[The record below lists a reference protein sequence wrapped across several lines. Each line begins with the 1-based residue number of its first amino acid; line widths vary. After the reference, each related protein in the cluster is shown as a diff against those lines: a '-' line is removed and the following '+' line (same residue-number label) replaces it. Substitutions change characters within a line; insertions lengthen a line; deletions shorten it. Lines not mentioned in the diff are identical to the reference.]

1 MITNKEIARIFDE
14 IADILEV
21 KDEDGFKIRAY
32 RRAARTIEGLTESL
46 SNFSSVK
53 ELKNLPSI
61 GDALAKKIYE
71 ITTAGKLNYYEDLKA
86 SVPEGIPELLSVPG
100 VGPKTVAKLYSEC
113 GIADIESLE
122 KAAKNHQLQELSGMG
137 EKSEEK
143 ILKGISQYR
152 RHKERVPLG
161 EAYSKAQEI
170 VKSLKNLKA
179 VEEIQFAGSIRRM
192 KETIGDIDIL
202 CASKRP
208 SEVMSAFK
216 ALDGTSEMIA
226 SGDTKT
232 SLIID
237 DMQVDLRVVE
247 PDSFGSALQYFTG
260 SQFHNIKLRDLAL
273 KKGLKLNEYGIFEGD
288 QKIAGKR
295 EKDVYAS
302 LGLSFI
308 PPELREDQGE
318 IEAATEEALPDLI
331 EIQDIKGDL
340 HIHSTWS
347 DGRNS
352 IEEMVDKARLM
363 GYEYIAICD
372 HSPAVGI
379 TRGVDEKKHFH
390 EVSEIKQINDNLD
403 DFRVLSGIE
412 VDIRSDAKL
421 DLSDNVLE
429 KLDIVVAS
437 VHTNFSQSRGE
448 MTARIISAIE
458 NPHVDIIAHPT
469 GRILGKRDPYDLDI
483 EAVMDACKETG
494 TILEINA
501 NPKRLDLKDIHARY
515 AKKRGVK
522 IAISTDAHDTSQ
534 MELMHFGVTT
544 ARRGWLERQDVVNAR
559 SLDELLGIFLKE

>member
-21 KDEDGFKIRAY
+21 KDEGGFKVRAY
-32 RRAARTIEGLTESL
+32 KRAARTIEGLTESL

-71 ITTAGKLNYYEDLKA
+71 ITTTGKLNYYEDLKA
-86 SVPEGIPELLSVPG
+86 SVPEGILELLYVPG
-100 VGPKTVAKLYSEC
+100 VGPKTVAKLYSER

-122 KAAKNHQLQELSGMG
+122 MAAKNHEIQELSGMG
-137 EKSEEK
+137 KKSEEK

-152 RHKERVPLG
+152 KHKERVPLG
-161 EAYSKAQEI
+161 EAYFKAQEI

-202 CASKRP
+202 CASKQP

-216 ALDGTSEMIA
+216 ALDGISEMIA

-237 DMQVDLRVVE
+237 NMQVDLRVVE

-273 KKGLKLNEYGIFEGD
+273 KKGLKLNEYGVFEGD
-288 QKIAGKR
+288 RTIAGKR
-295 EKDVYAS
+295 EKDVYSS

-318 IEAATEEALPDLI
+318 IEAATEDALPDLI

-372 HSPAVGI
+372 HSPAIGI
-379 TRGVDEKKHFH
+379 TRGVDEEKLLC
-390 EVSEIKQINDNLD
+390 EMSEIKQINDNLD
-403 DFRVLSGIE
+403 DFRVLS
-412 VDIRSDAKL
+412 
-421 DLSDNVLE
+421 
-429 KLDIVVAS
+429 AS
-437 VHTNFSQSRGE
+437 
-448 MTARIISAIE
+448 
-458 NPHVDIIAHPT
+458 
-469 GRILGKRDPYDLDI
+469 
-483 EAVMDACKETG
+483 
-494 TILEINA
+494 
-501 NPKRLDLKDIHARY
+501 RLI
-515 AKKRGVK
+515 
-522 IAISTDAHDTSQ
+522 
-534 MELMHFGVTT
+534 
-544 ARRGWLERQDVVNAR
+544 
-559 SLDELLGIFLKE
+559 